1 MFYKECDGKWV
12 WVGLCVQ
19 KSNNVYIIIN
29 YKGVLTHKATE
40 REREREVSRFVSR
53 TCNGTKCFCTFSS
66 EIFRTELTQLQM
78 LNLEDEIQLPE

>member
-40 REREREVSRFVSR
+40 RERERESYLGLYPELAMAQNVFVLLVL
-53 TCNGTKCFCTFSS
+53 KFFA
-66 EIFRTELTQLQM
+66 
-78 LNLEDEIQLPE
+78 LN